1 MEPNGGG
8 DRRKTTATS
17 LQVVDA
23 VDELDG
29 ARLTEIAEEVG
40 LSTSTVY
47 THLKTLVDHGYV
59 TKMNDRYELGLKL
72 FHLGEEARRRDDR
85 YELAR
90 ESALELANATGEEV
104 SFAVEENGRSTIL
117 FDEVS
122 NPSVEGFQV
131 GHQFYMHNSASGKA
145 MLAEFSDEYIDDVID
160 RWGLPRKTPNTI
172 TDRDRLFE
180 EIETVRSQG
189 YAVNDQ
195 EALEGLRAVAI
206 AAKNPDGTVFG
217 SLDVSGPPYRLP
229 SDTEVVEL
237 LRPVVSELE
246 RELASRESN
255 R

>member
-1 MEPNGGG
+1 MDSNGGG

-17 LQVVDA
+17 LRVVDA

-47 THLKTLVDHGYV
+47 THLETLNDHGYV
-59 TKMNDRYELGLKL
+59 KKMNDRYELGLKL

-85 YELAR
+85 YDLAR
-90 ESALELANATGEEV
+90 ESALKLANTTGEEV
-104 SFAVEENGRSTIL
+104 SFAVEENGRSVIL

-145 MLAEFSDEYIDDVID
+145 MLAEFPDEYIEDVIEK
-160 RWGLPRKTPNTI
+160 WGLPRETPNTI

-195 EALEGLRAVAI
+195 EALEGLRSVAI

-229 SDTEVVEL
+229 SDTELVEL

-246 RELASRESN
+246 RELARYESSR
-255 R
+255 

>member
-1 MEPNGGG
+1 MEPNDGG

-17 LQVVDA
+17 LRVVDA

-47 THLKTLVDHGYV
+47 THLKTLTDHGYV
-59 TKMNDRYELGLKL
+59 TKMDDRYELGLKL
-72 FHLGEEARRRDDR
+72 FHLGEEARRRDGR

-90 ESALELANATGEEV
+90 ESALELANTTGEEV

-122 NPSVEGFQV
+122 NPAVEGFQV

-145 MLAEFSDEYIDDVID
+145 MLAEFPDEYVDDVID
-160 RWGLPRKTPNTI
+160 KWGLPEETPNTI
-172 TDRDRLFE
+172 TDRSRLFD

-195 EALEGLRAVAI
+195 EALEGLRSVAI
-206 AAKNPDGTVFG
+206 AVESPDGTVFG

-229 SDTEVVEL
+229 ADSELVEL
-237 LRPVVSELE
+237 LRPVVSDLE
-246 RELASRESN
+246 QELASHESS
-255 R
+255 

>member
-1 MEPNGGG
+1 MEPNGHG

-17 LQVVDA
+17 LRVVDA
-23 VDELDG
+23 IEELDG
-29 ARLTEIAEEVG
+29 GRLTEISDEVG

-47 THLKTLVDHGYV
+47 THLKTLTDYGYV
-59 TKMNDRYELGLKL
+59 TKVDDRYELGLKL
-72 FHLGEEARRRDDR
+72 FHLGEEARRRDSR

-90 ESALELANATGEEV
+90 ESALELANTIGEEV
-104 SFAVEENGRSTIL
+104 SFAVEENGRSIIL

-145 MLAEFSDEYIDDVID
+145 MLAEFSDERIDEIINK
-160 RWGLPRKTPNTI
+160 WGLPQETPNTI
-172 TDRDRLFE
+172 TERSRLFE

-206 AAKNPDGTVFG
+206 AVKNPDGTVFG

-229 SDTEVVEL
+229 GDEELVNLLQPMVSD
-237 LRPVVSELE
+237 LE
-246 RELASRESN
+246 QELASYEPN
-255 R
+255 

>member
-17 LQVVDA
+17 LRVVDA
-23 VDELDG
+23 VDELGG
-29 ARLTEIAEEVG
+29 ARLTEIAEELD

-47 THLKTLVDHGYV
+47 THLNTLTDHGYV
-59 TKMNDRYELGLKL
+59 TKIGDRYELGLKL

-85 YELAR
+85 YDLAR
-90 ESALELANATGEEV
+90 ESARELANTTGEEV
-104 SFAVEENGRSTIL
+104 NFAVEENGRSIIL

-145 MLAEFSDEYIDDVID
+145 MLAELPDEYIDDVID
-160 RWGLPRKTPNTI
+160 RWGLPRETANTI
-172 TDRDRLFE
+172 TDRDRLFDEIE
-180 EIETVRSQG
+180 EIRSQG

-195 EALEGLRAVAI
+195 EAFEGLHSVAI
-206 AAKNPDGTVFG
+206 AVENPDGTVFG

-229 SDTEVVEL
+229 ADTELVEL

-246 RELASRESN
+246 RELASSESN
-255 R
+255 